1 MKKKNRLQ
9 ALAALLAATLT
20 MALTTP
26 VAASAAAFEE
36 TYVGEERTESKVY
49 GGMIAPKTT
58 VATNNEVAYN
68 ETNIE
73 ATTADSGR
81 IYYLKNSH
89 GDIIGQMDEQGN
101 LLASFAYNAFG
112 ELVSAVTFQPEQK
125 ESANRFL
132 YAGEQYDETSGLYY
146 LRARQYDVSAGRFTQ
161 EDTYLGDGRNLYAY
175 VHSNPLKYV
184 DPTGHVSYD
193 CQDNDGTFLDDR
205 QEDAMGG
212 PNSALVKTYQT
223 YTKVN
228 TTTGQVYSGRTSGYG
243 SAIDNVAHRDTY
255 HHMNAQGYEPA
266 VLDKS
271 SSSYEAIRGREQMLI
286 DYYGGAQSIGG
297 SSGNAINGIG
307 ANNTKGSIYM
317 NAAIGEFGIIE

>member
-1 MKKKNRLQ
+1 MCHL
-9 ALAALLAATLT
+9 
-20 MALTTP
+20 
-26 VAASAAAFEE
+26 SE
-36 TYVGEERTESKVY
+36 T
-49 GGMIAPKTT
+49 I
-58 VATNNEVAYN
+58 VATNDEVAYN

-125 ESANRFL
+125 EAANRFL

-146 LRARQYDVSAGRFTQ
+146 LRARHYDVSVGRFTQ

-193 CQDNDGTFLDDR
+193 FQDNDGTFLDDR
-205 QEDAMGG
+205 QERGMDGG
-212 PNSALVKTYQT
+212 GGVGNPVAIA
-223 YTKVN
+223 
-228 TTTGQVYSGRTSGYG
+228 GYG
-243 SAIDNVAHRDTY
+243 ST
-255 HHMNAQGYEPA
+255 
-266 VLDKS
+266 
-271 SSSYEAIRGREQMLI
+271 GRMAPNTLTEQMAMHQVQSNPLN
-286 DYYGGAQSIGG
+286 GATKVPIEMNDVRWSVSDGWVKMQSVVV
-297 SSGNAINGIG
+297 SSTGKTTIHFTYNE
-307 ANNTKGSIYM
+307 NTGVFDDFKYK
-317 NAAIGEFGIIE
+317 